1 MKREKEREKREER
14 EVIWFLG
21 SCPKQVEVPN
31 ELHPSTRYVA
41 GEADGAGGFSLPSRA
56 GLVVLRGWPVGV
68 HSQ

>member
-1 MKREKEREKREER
+1 ML
-14 EVIWFLG
+14 WFLG

-31 ELHPSTRYVA
+31 EPHPSTRYVA

-56 GLVVLRGWPVGV
+56 GLAVLRGWPVGV